1 MRPSKFDLIRTCKMS
16 FDYLYERIIS
26 GHDIGPVELSTIR
39 ILQKNLDRL
48 READDHEV
56 DDAR

>member
-1 MRPSKFDLIRTCKMS
+1 MRPSKTDLIRTCKMS
-16 FDYLYERIIS
+16 FDYLYERIIT
-26 GHDIGPVELSTIR
+26 GHDVGPVELSSIR

-48 READDHEV
+48 KEVDDHEV

>member
-1 MRPSKFDLIRTCKMS
+1 MRPNKIDLIRTCKMS

-26 GHDIGPVELSTIR
+26 GHDVGPVELSSIR

-48 READDHEV
+48 READDNAV

>member
-1 MRPSKFDLIRTCKMS
+1 MRPSKLDLIRTCKMS

-26 GHDIGPVELSTIR
+26 GHDVGPVELSSIR

-48 READDHEV
+48 REVDNHEV
-56 DDAR
+56 DDPR

>member
-1 MRPSKFDLIRTCKMS
+1 MRPNKIDLIRTCKMS

-26 GHDIGPVELSTIR
+26 GHDVGPVELSSIR

-48 READDHEV
+48 READNNAV
-56 DDAR
+56 DDSR

>member
-1 MRPSKFDLIRTCKMS
+1 MRPSRTDLIRTCKMS

-48 READDHEV
+48 KEAGDHEV
-56 DDAR
+56 DDPR

>member
-1 MRPSKFDLIRTCKMS
+1 MRPSRTDLIRTCKMS

-48 READDHEV
+48 KEADDHEV
-56 DDAR
+56 DDPR

>member
-1 MRPSKFDLIRTCKMS
+1 MRPSRLDLIRTCKMS
-16 FDYLYERIIS
+16 FDYLHERIIT

>member
-1 MRPSKFDLIRTCKMS
+1 MRPSKTDLIRTCKMS

-26 GHDIGPVELSTIR
+26 GHNIGPVELSTIR

-48 READDHEV
+48 KEADDHEV
-56 DDAR
+56 DDPR

>member
-1 MRPSKFDLIRTCKMS
+1 MRPSKIELIRTCKMS

-26 GHDIGPVELSTIR
+26 GHDIGPVELSSIR

>member
-1 MRPSKFDLIRTCKMS
+1 MRPNKIDLIRTCKMS

-26 GHDIGPVELSTIR
+26 GHDVGPVELSSIR

-48 READDHEV
+48 READDNAV
-56 DDAR
+56 DDSR